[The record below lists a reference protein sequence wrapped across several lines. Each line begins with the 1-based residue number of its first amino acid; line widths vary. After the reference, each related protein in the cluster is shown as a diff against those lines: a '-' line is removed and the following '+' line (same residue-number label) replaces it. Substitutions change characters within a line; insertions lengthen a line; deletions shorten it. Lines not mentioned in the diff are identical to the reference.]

1 MTDLKK
7 AVGERLKEARE
18 RKNLKQNKVAKII
31 GIHNSTLAKYES
43 GEREADYETLI
54 KLAELYE
61 VTVDWITGNNEQL
74 ERLEPIIDVIG
85 KEGLEEFLD
94 VIIGYFVSKDHFIAE
109 MNERQRLQSEASGI
123 PYTPLTA
130 DEIVAGYKKATI
142 NDKLNLSKFFSYFVD
157 NENNNVTVFP
167 MMDLVN
173 QAKNENISEY
183 QRVYEELGFNDDPP
197 KDDEI
202 RVMKIALQSYR
213 MGKAHDKK

>member
-18 RKNLKQNKVAKII
+18 RKSFKQNQVAKVI

-85 KEGLEEFLD
+85 QESLEDFLD
-94 VIIGYFVSKDHFIAE
+94 VIISYLVSKDHFIKE
-109 MNERQRLQSEASGI
+109 MNERHKQQCESNGI
-123 PYTPLTA
+123 PFTPLTS
-130 DEIVAGYKKATI
+130 DQIVAGYKKANI
-142 NDKLNLSKFFSYFVD
+142 NDKLNLSKFFSYLVD
-157 NENNNVTVFP
+157 IEKNNVTVFP
-167 MMDLVN
+167 MIESSN
-173 QAKNENISEY
+173 EQKNITEY
-183 QRVYEELGFNDDPP
+183 QRIYEELGFNDEPP
-197 KDDEI
+197 KEDEL

-213 MGKAHDKK
+213 MGKSHEKR